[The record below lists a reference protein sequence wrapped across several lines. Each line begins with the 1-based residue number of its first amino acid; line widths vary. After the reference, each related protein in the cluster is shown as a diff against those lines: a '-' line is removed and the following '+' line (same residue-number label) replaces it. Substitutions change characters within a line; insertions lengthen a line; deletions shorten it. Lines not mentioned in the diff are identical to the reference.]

1 MSSTVHNGEVISQTR
16 RSKSMTRSLSG
27 VLPFRGQG
35 VSYESGLERD
45 FIRIWLLDPEVVA
58 IVAQPAQITFTA
70 HNGRSYIYTPDFFVQ
85 FDERSGRK
93 PLLVEVKM
101 REQWA
106 PNWRE
111 WFPKWK
117 AASRYARDRGWQ
129 FRIYDEARIRG
140 PVLENV
146 EFLQRY
152 RNLNFDSDFTAVVLK
167 TLSLMK
173 AAPFHHLI
181 ARHFTGN
188 EAVGRSHL
196 WHLIATG
203 QAFVDLEE
211 RLDEFTIMRTCK

>member
-1 MSSTVHNGEVISQTR
+1 MSSTVHNGELISQTR
-16 RSKSMTRSLSG
+16 QSKSMTRSLSG

-58 IVAQPAQITFTA
+58 IVAQPAQIQFTA
-70 HNGRSYIYTPDFFVQ
+70 HNGRSYIYPPDFFVQ
-85 FDERSGRK
+85 FDERTGRK

-101 REQWA
+101 REQWV

-111 WFPKWK
+111 WLPKWK
-117 AASRYARDRGWQ
+117 AAYRYARSRGWE
-129 FRIYDEARIRG
+129 FRVYDETRIRG

-152 RNLNFDSDFTAVVLK
+152 RNLNFDLAFTDAVLN
-167 TLSLMK
+167 TLSVMRS
-173 AAPFHHLI
+173 APFHHLI

-188 EAVGRSHL
+188 EAIGRSHL

-203 QAFVDLEE
+203 QVLADLEE
-211 RLDEFTIMRTCK
+211 PLNEFAVLRACK

>member
-45 FIRIWLLDPEVVA
+45 FIRIWLLDPDVVA
-58 IVAQPAQITFTA
+58 IVAQPAQIPFTA
-70 HNGRSYIYTPDFFVQ
+70 HNGRSYIYPPDFFVQ
-85 FDERSGRK
+85 FDGRTGRK

-101 REQWA
+101 REQWV

-111 WFPKWK
+111 WLPKWK
-117 AASRYARDRGWQ
+117 AAYRFARDRGWE
-129 FRIYDEARIRG
+129 FRIYDEGRIRG
-140 PVLENV
+140 AVLENV

-152 RNLNFDSDFTAVVLK
+152 RNLSFDPVFTAAVLN

-181 ARHFTGN
+181 ALHFTGN
-188 EAVGRSHL
+188 EAIGRSHL
-196 WHLIATG
+196 WHLIAAG
-203 QAFVDLEE
+203 KAFADLEE
-211 RLDEFTIMRTCK
+211 PLNEFTVMRASA